1 MTMKIHTAYGMLV
14 IGNMFLLDRL
24 RNVYITQQQ
33 LSLEETFQL
42 WLKTNILENLGKV
55 LNTRNKQ

>member
-24 RNVYITQQQ
+24 RNVYITQQE

-55 LNTRNKQ
+55 QNRRN

>member
-1 MTMKIHTAYGMLV
+1 MKIHTAYGMLV

-24 RNVYITQQQ
+24 RNVYITQQE

>member
-24 RNVYITQQQ
+24 RNVYITQQE

-55 LNTRNKQ
+55 LNTRN

>member
-1 MTMKIHTAYGMLV
+1 MKIHTAYGMLV

-24 RNVYITQQQ
+24 RNIYITQQE

>member
-24 RNVYITQQQ
+24 RNVYITQQE

-55 LNTRNKQ
+55 QNRRNKQ

>member
-55 LNTRNKQ
+55 QNRRN

>member
-1 MTMKIHTAYGMLV
+1 MKIHTAYGMLV

-55 LNTRNKQ
+55 QNRRN

>member
-24 RNVYITQQQ
+24 RNVYITQQE

-42 WLKTNILENLGKV
+42 WIKTNILENLGKV

>member
-1 MTMKIHTAYGMLV
+1 MKIHTAYGMLV

-24 RNVYITQQQ
+24 RNVYITQQE

-55 LNTRNKQ
+55 QNRRN

>member
-1 MTMKIHTAYGMLV
+1 MKIHTAYGMLV

-24 RNVYITQQQ
+24 RNVYITQQE

-55 LNTRNKQ
+55 QNM

>member
-1 MTMKIHTAYGMLV
+1 MKIHTAYGMLV

-24 RNVYITQQQ
+24 RNVYITQQE

-55 LNTRNKQ
+55 LNTRN

>member
-24 RNVYITQQQ
+24 RNVYITQQE

-55 LNTRNKQ
+55 QNIRN